1 METMDMLV
9 KMEEYYEGSIERGWT
24 SIKAL
29 PTSSKDIIKC
39 PACRAPVKNI
49 RRYGRIINKY
59 TLDVQN
65 KKFLNKYSHELNEIT
80 KQVIIH
86 EEEMRNGRTQ
96 LINDL
101 YYSRLK
107 EVVMFE
113 NHNTKSSEVSE
124 VTPYDYFGNIEKYH
138 GFSKAINGVWVNH
151 VENLLSCYQ
160 KLTSII
166 RNTKMP
172 PYKKAFEAAVSSLY
186 QAKSSGLSSF
196 ASTSLGSSISESQLT
211 FQETFS
217 QMGISIPRIDQKIY
231 LDVFFEIINIQK
243 ILYHEVL
250 FIIENAKYAKSNL
263 FAISKNKECK
273 KLWKIFAENLQY
285 STQEHLYTIKQTA
298 ESSRHTRH
306 CLLANVELL
315 ELYTN
320 MLKLQLKCPP
330 NGIVDKKLQ
339 TDTIEKCE
347 DTKRDVVNMIEYC
360 IGNEIEKEFK
370 DYILNKRLS
379 DLQKK
384 CDEIKTYA
392 EDLNKTITFEEELEI
407 HRSCRLNLITQYT
420 IGDCGRAWVKS
431 VCPDCN
437 AEIGGESHQLTAG
450 NRERQNLAAP

>member
-1 METMDMLV
+1 MGTKFSEIDWNEERMIVLSCGHVYTMETMDMLV

-172 PYKKAFEAAVSSLY
+172 PYKKAFEAAVSSL
-186 QAKSSGLSSF
+186 
-196 ASTSLGSSISESQLT
+196 
-211 FQETFS
+211 
-217 QMGISIPRIDQKIY
+217 
-231 LDVFFEIINIQK
+231 
-243 ILYHEVL
+243 
-250 FIIENAKYAKSNL
+250 
-263 FAISKNKECK
+263 
-273 KLWKIFAENLQY
+273 
-285 STQEHLYTIKQTA
+285 
-298 ESSRHTRH
+298 
-306 CLLANVELL
+306 
-315 ELYTN
+315 
-320 MLKLQLKCPP
+320 
-330 NGIVDKKLQ
+330 
-339 TDTIEKCE
+339 
-347 DTKRDVVNMIEYC
+347 
-360 IGNEIEKEFK
+360 
-370 DYILNKRLS
+370 
-379 DLQKK
+379 
-384 CDEIKTYA
+384 
-392 EDLNKTITFEEELEI
+392 
-407 HRSCRLNLITQYT
+407 
-420 IGDCGRAWVKS
+420 
-431 VCPDCN
+431 
-437 AEIGGESHQLTAG
+437 
-450 NRERQNLAAP
+450 